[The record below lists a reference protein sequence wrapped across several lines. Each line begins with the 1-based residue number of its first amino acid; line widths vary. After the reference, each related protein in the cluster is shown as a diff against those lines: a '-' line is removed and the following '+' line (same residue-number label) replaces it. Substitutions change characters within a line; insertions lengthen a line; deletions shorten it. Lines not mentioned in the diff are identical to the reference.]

1 MRKKQQPNTLFT
13 GDNLYIMHGMDS
25 ASVDL
30 IYLDPPF
37 NSKRLYKAPVGSK
50 AAGTSFKDMWSWDDV
65 DLGYLERIIENYPYL
80 VQFIQSVDH
89 IHSKAMTA
97 YLTYMT
103 QRIIEM
109 HRVLKPTGSFYL
121 HCDPT
126 ASHYLKIVLDRVFG
140 SKQYRNE
147 VVWSY
152 SGGGVP
158 TKDFARKHDVILR
171 YSKSDAYVFNKQY
184 RPYSPTASGRH
195 SDGTLFNLERGASMT
210 AVWNDLSPVNTQ
222 SRERTGYPTQK
233 PLALLHRI
241 IQASSNEG
249 DLVLDPFCGCATT
262 CVAAQQLNR
271 KWVGIDIAQKSAELV
286 VDRLTE
292 DDRIFTD
299 FIHRE
304 DIPKRSD
311 KPTTPRTKEVK
322 EHLYKD
328 QTGKC
333 NACSVEMEIRHLEID
348 HIIPQAK
355 GGGDYYDNYQLL
367 CGNCNRIK
375 GKQPMEY
382 LLAKIKRR
390 NEMMKFK
397 VSFTK

>member
-1 MRKKQQPNTLFT
+1 MMRKKQQPNTLFT

-171 YSKSDAYVFNKQY
+171 YSKSDTYVFNKQY

-233 PLALLHRI
+233 PLALLHR
-241 IQASSNEG
+241 SSKHTQP
-249 DLVLDPFCGCATT
+249 VSYTH
-262 CVAAQQLNR
+262 
-271 KWVGIDIAQKSAELV
+271 
-286 VDRLTE
+286 LTL
-292 DDRIFTD
+292 
-299 FIHRE
+299 
-304 DIPKRSD
+304 
-311 KPTTPRTKEVK
+311 PTM
-322 EHLYKD
+322 
-328 QTGKC
+328 
-333 NACSVEMEIRHLEID
+333 CSV
-348 HIIPQAK
+348 
-355 GGGDYYDNYQLL
+355 
-367 CGNCNRIK
+367 
-375 GKQPMEY
+375 
-382 LLAKIKRR
+382 
-390 NEMMKFK
+390 
-397 VSFTK
+397 